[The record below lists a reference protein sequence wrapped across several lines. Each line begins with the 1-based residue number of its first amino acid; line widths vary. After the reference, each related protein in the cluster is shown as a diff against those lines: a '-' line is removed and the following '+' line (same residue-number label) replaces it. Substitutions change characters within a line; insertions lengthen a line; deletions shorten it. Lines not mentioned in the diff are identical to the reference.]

1 MTMNLTRVI
10 QEILDSAQ
18 KLSLEKDRIRG
29 IFQKSGVVVDADMR
43 VSAVSGDPTD
53 VLKALMDNLSEMAVV
68 KISAKQVLRRAGLSI

>member
-1 MTMNLTRVI
+1 MNRTQVI

-29 IFQKSGVVVDADMR
+29 IFQKSGVMVDANMR
-43 VSAVSGDPTD
+43 VSAVNGDPTA

-68 KISAKQVLRRAGLSI
+68 KISAKQVLRRAGMSI